1 MTSVHIDQGA
11 WALALTLQVLGLAAD
26 PVQIFHDAG
35 SAEALVQSDLLRA
48 ARKFPVKA
56 KAVRSSIA
64 RLSKTPLPALAV
76 MHDGTFVVIGKVAAE
91 GVLCQSMLDERPVI
105 RNWLDFEQ
113 QWSGALILI
122 ARRSHITDLAHRFD
136 LMWFWSAIQKYRHV
150 MYDVLLASF
159 FIQVFA
165 LITPLIFQVVIDKVL
180 VHRGLSTLEV
190 LASGLAVVS
199 VFDVLL
205 TGLRSYLFAHTS
217 NRIDVELGA
226 RIFKH
231 LLTLPLAYFQA
242 RRVGDSVARVREIET
257 IRQFLTGSA
266 ITLVLDI
273 VFGSIF
279 IAMMFLYSSTLA
291 WIIVGT
297 IPLYIAIAV
306 VVTPVFRTRLDEKF
320 ARGAENQ
327 AFLVES
333 VTGVETI
340 KAMAVEPILQRKW
353 EEQLAAYV
361 GASFRTQVLA
371 TGANQIT
378 TLISKGTTVLT
389 LLVGARLVINNE
401 LTVGE
406 LVAFNMLAGQVT
418 GPVLRLAQLYQ
429 DFHQVRISVDRLG
442 DILNTQPEP
451 RPSTHAAQ
459 GGLIMGDIKLERVL
473 FRYRPDAQPVLSNVS
488 LSIPAGQV
496 IGIVGPSGSGK
507 STIAKLVQRLYVPEQ
522 GQILIDGRDIS
533 LADPAWL
540 RRQIGVVLQENV
552 LFNMTVRENIALAL
566 PAASL
571 EDVVKAAELAGAH
584 EFIGKMANG
593 YDTVIG
599 ERGASLSGG
608 QRQRVAIARALLGN
622 PRILIFDEATSALDY
637 ESESIIQANMRQ
649 IVEGRTVV
657 IIAHRLSTVRSADRI
672 ITIENGSIVE
682 DGKHDELIAAKGRY
696 ASLHRLQSVVG
707 H

>member
-1 MTSVHIDQGA
+1 M
-11 WALALTLQVLGLAAD
+11 
-26 PVQIFHDAG
+26 
-35 SAEALVQSDLLRA
+35 
-48 ARKFPVKA
+48 
-56 KAVRSSIA
+56 
-64 RLSKTPLPALAV
+64 
-76 MHDGTFVVIGKVAAE
+76 
-91 GVLCQSMLDERPVI
+91 
-105 RNWLDFEQ
+105 
-113 QWSGALILI
+113 
-122 ARRSHITDLAHRFD
+122 
-136 LMWFWSAIQKYRHV
+136 
-150 MYDVLLASF
+150 
-159 FIQVFA
+159 
-165 LITPLIFQVVIDKVL
+165 
-180 VHRGLSTLEV
+180 
-190 LASGLAVVS
+190 
-199 VFDVLL
+199 
-205 TGLRSYLFAHTS
+205 
-217 NRIDVELGA
+217 
-226 RIFKH
+226 
-231 LLTLPLAYFQA
+231 
-242 RRVGDSVARVREIET
+242 ARVREIET
-257 IRQFLTGSA
+257 VRQFLTGSA

-273 VFGSIF
+273 IFGGIF

-306 VVTPVFRTRLDEKF
+306 VVTPVFRARLDEKF

-608 QRQRVAIARALLGN
+608 QRQRIAIARALLGN

-637 ESESIIQANMRQ
+637 ESEAIIQTNMRQ

-657 IIAHRLSTVRSADRI
+657 LIAHRLSTVRNADRI

-696 ASLHRLQSVVG
+696 ASLHRLQSIVG

>member
-1 MTSVHIDQGA
+1 MTNLETDQGA

-26 PVQIFHDAG
+26 PVQIQHNSG
-35 SAEALVQSDLLRA
+35 SAVPLTQSDLLRA
-48 ARKFPVKA
+48 ARKYPVKA
-56 KAVRSSIA
+56 KVVKSSVS
-64 RLSKTPLPALAV
+64 RLHKTSLPALAL

-91 GVLCQSMLDERPVI
+91 GVLCQSMFDVRPVI
-105 RNWLDFEQ
+105 RNWVDFEQ
-113 QWSGALILI
+113 EWSGSLILV
-122 ARRSHITDLAHRFD
+122 ARRSHIKDLNRRFD
-136 LMWFWSAIQKYRHV
+136 LMWFWSAIQKYRNV

-190 LASGLAVVS
+190 LASGLALVS

-205 TGLRSYLFAHTS
+205 SGLRSYLFAHTS

-231 LLTLPLAYFQA
+231 LMTLPLAYFQA

-257 IRQFLTGSA
+257 VRQFLTGSA

-273 VFGSIF
+273 FFGIIF
-279 IAMMFLYSSTLA
+279 IAMMFLYSSILG

-297 IPLYIAIAV
+297 LPLYFGIAV
-306 VVTPVFRTRLDEKF
+306 IVTPIFRARLDEKF

-340 KAMAVEPILQRKW
+340 KAMAVEPIVQRKW
-353 EEQLAAYV
+353 EEQLASYV

-371 TGANQIT
+371 TVANQIT
-378 TLISKGTTVLT
+378 TIVSKGTTVLT

-429 DFHQVRISVDRLG
+429 DFHQVRISIDRLG

-451 RPSTHAAQ
+451 SPSAHAAQ
-459 GGLIMGDIKLERVL
+459 GGLIVGDIKLESVL

-522 GQILIDGRDIS
+522 GQVLIDGRDIS

-540 RRQIGVVLQENV
+540 RRQVGVVLQENV

-566 PAASL
+566 PAASI
-571 EDVVKAAELAGAH
+571 EEVVKAAELAGAH
-584 EFIGKMANG
+584 EFIGRMANG
-593 YDTVIG
+593 YDTIIG
-599 ERGASLSGG
+599 ERGSSLSGG

-637 ESESIIQANMRQ
+637 ESESVIQANMRQ
-649 IVEGRTVV
+649 IVEGRTVI

-672 ITIENGSIVE
+672 ITIENGTIVE
-682 DGKHDELIAAKGRY
+682 DGKHDDLIAAKGRY
-696 ASLHRLQSVVG
+696 ASLHRLQAVVG